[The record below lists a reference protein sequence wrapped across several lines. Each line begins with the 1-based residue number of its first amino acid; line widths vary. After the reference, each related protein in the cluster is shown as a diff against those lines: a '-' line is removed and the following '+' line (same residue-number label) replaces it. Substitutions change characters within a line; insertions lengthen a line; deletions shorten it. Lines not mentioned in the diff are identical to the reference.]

1 MKNKFLVSILFLFA
15 ATLLGCGGGGG
26 GGASSGGSAGGAGGG
41 GLSISVFSAGG
52 SLSGPRH
59 MVFYGD
65 NLYVANQGG
74 NNILMIDN
82 LGNQTV
88 RLTGITDPL
97 GITTDGDDFFV
108 SGTVAGTGQGVF
120 PFTVAAGN
128 LRARYAT
135 CNCYGLVATPTAA
148 VINGVGRLYSVDQ
161 SNNVVKVFNSAGL
174 RSSPIVSDRP
184 TGLGFYN
191 DTVYVTRHSAVLPTA
206 ISKID
211 VNYAPAP
218 FTVNDASL
226 FANPNGIA
234 INPSNGDMYVV
245 NEGTLGASSVL
256 KVTAAGL
263 VSEFL
268 PATASSKLCY
278 ATGVAIKDNAL
289 YISNGNCASGAT
301 VAEKNYILKVSPI

>member
-26 GGASSGGSAGGAGGG
+26 GGASLGGSAGGAGGG

-59 MVFYGD
+59 MVFHDG
-65 NLYVANQGG
+65 NLYVANQLG
-74 NNILMIDN
+74 NNIIMIESS
-82 LGNQTV
+82 GNQTV
-88 RLTGITDPL
+88 KLSNTKIRSPIGIA
-97 GITTDGDDFFV
+97 TDGVDFFV
-108 SGTVAGTGQGVF
+108 SGTNTITGEQGIFPFPVAGNVLG
-120 PFTVAAGN
+120 AA
-128 LRARYAT
+128 LAT
-135 CNCYGLVATPTAA
+135 CNCYGLVATPTVA
-148 VINGVGRLYSVDQ
+148 VRNDSGRLYSVDQ
-161 SNNVVKVFNSAGL
+161 SGNTVKVITSAGL
-174 RSSPIVSDRP
+174 RNSLILGNGP

-191 DTVYVTRHSAVLPTA
+191 DTVYVTSNTA
-206 ISKID
+206 TLSTVD
-211 VNYAPAP
+211 VNDVAAP
-218 FTVNDASL
+218 FTVNDTSL

-245 NEGTLGASSVL
+245 NEGTLGASSVF

>member
-1 MKNKFLVSILFLFA
+1 MKNKFLVSILSLVA

-26 GGASSGGSAGGAGGG
+26 GGGSSGISDAGGVGGG

-52 SLSGPRH
+52 SLNGPRH
-59 MVFYGD
+59 MVFYGG

-74 NNILMIDN
+74 NNILMIDS

-108 SGTVAGTGQGVF
+108 SGTVAGIGQGVF
-120 PFTVAAGN
+120 PFTAAAGN
-128 LRARYAT
+128 LRARLAT
-135 CNCYGLVATPTAA
+135 CNCYGLVATPTIA
-148 VINGVGRLYSVDQ
+148 VINGSGRLYSVDQ
-161 SNNVVKVFNSAGL
+161 GGNVVKVYTSAGL
-174 RSSPIVSDRP
+174 RNSLVVGNGP

-191 DTVYVTRHSAVLPTA
+191 DIVYVTRNTA
-206 ISKID
+206 TMSTVD
-211 VNYAPAP
+211 VNDFAAT
-218 FTVNDASL
+218 FNVNDASL
-226 FANPNGIA
+226 FTKPNGIA

-245 NEGTLGASSVL
+245 NERISAESNVL
-256 KVTAAGL
+256 KVTAAGV

-268 PATASSKLCY
+268 PATPSSKLCN

-301 VAEKNYILKVSPI
+301 AADKNYILKVSPI

>member
-1 MKNKFLVSILFLFA
+1 
-15 ATLLGCGGGGG
+15 
-26 GGASSGGSAGGAGGG
+26 
-41 GLSISVFSAGG
+41 
-52 SLSGPRH
+52 
-59 MVFYGD
+59 MVFYGG

-74 NNILMIDN
+74 DNILMIDSS
-82 LGNQTV
+82 GNQTV

-97 GITTDGDDFFV
+97 GITTDGVDFFI
-108 SGTVAGTGQGVF
+108 SGTNANTSVQGIYPFPVAGIVLG
-120 PFTVAAGN
+120 AA
-128 LRARYAT
+128 LAA

-148 VINGVGRLYSVDQ
+148 VINGVGRLYSVEQ
-161 SNNVVKVFNSAGL
+161 GNNVVKVFNSAGL
-174 RSSPIVSDRP
+174 RSSPVVSDGP

-191 DTVYVTRHSAVLPTA
+191 DTVYVTRHSATLPTA
-206 ISKID
+206 ISTVAVND
-211 VNYAPAP
+211 VSTP

-226 FANPNGIA
+226 FTNPNGIA
-234 INPSNGDMYVV
+234 INPSNGDMYVI

-256 KVTAAGL
+256 KVTAAGV

-301 VAEKNYILKVSPI
+301 AAEKNYILKVSPI